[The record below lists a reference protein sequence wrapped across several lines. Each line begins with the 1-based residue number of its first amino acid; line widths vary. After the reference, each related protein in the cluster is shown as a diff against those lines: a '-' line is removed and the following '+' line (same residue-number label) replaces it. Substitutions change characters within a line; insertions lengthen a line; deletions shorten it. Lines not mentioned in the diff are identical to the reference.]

1 MLLDHTRVPAGLSC
15 ASRTIAKADNKVLY
29 ADTWL
34 WAVLISDMAT
44 ELGREDLPTTFYSF
58 QVCGLWFQLLEWA
71 VTGFFKDG
79 WHFCLSF
86 LHFFLISAQ
95 RYQLSSTIVVSVQV
109 WEGHGRNSVFQAVF
123 IFISPTEKVI
133 YGQETFSQ
141 PYETVYGFKC
151 FSHWNKPNILLKF
164 FTERKQIA
172 EWARTFL

>member
-15 ASRTIAKADNKVLY
+15 ASRTIAKADSKVLY
-29 ADTWL
+29 ANTWL

-44 ELGREDLPTTFYSF
+44 ELGRSTHNLVYDSSSLF
-58 QVCGLWFQLLEWA
+58 LQLHEWA

-109 WEGHGRNSVFQAVF
+109 WEGHSRNSVFQAVF
-123 IFISPTEKVI
+123 IFISPTEKVR
-133 YGQETFSQ
+133 YGQETFSH